1 MGGGWVWT
9 EALKPKFVK
18 HTAKFAWTQL
28 MVSTHFIIMQTI
40 ISVQVKLAYSLNE
53 VHWPTFGKCLVI
65 SYTTNQKTPTVGL
78 RQ

>member
-40 ISVQVKLAYSLNE
+40 SSVQVKLAYSHNE
-53 VHWPTFGKCLVI
+53 VH
-65 SYTTNQKTPTVGL
+65 
-78 RQ
+78 